1 MDVLINIILVI
12 ISQHIHVSNHHIVY
26 LKLTHDMTYANILI
40 QLEDKKIQ
48 SSWAN
53 DRKERIALKNAT
65 WTHWICWCP
74 QREQD

>member
-40 QLEDKKIQ
+40 QLENKK
-48 SSWAN
+48 SSHHEQMIG
-53 DRKERIALKNAT
+53 KRISLKNAT
-65 WTHWICWCP
+65 
-74 QREQD
+74 